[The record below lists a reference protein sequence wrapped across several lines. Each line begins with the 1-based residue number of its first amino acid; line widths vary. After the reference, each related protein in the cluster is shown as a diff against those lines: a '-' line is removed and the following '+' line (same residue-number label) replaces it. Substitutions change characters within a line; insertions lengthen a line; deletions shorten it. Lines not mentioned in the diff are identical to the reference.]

1 MFLNVKGDFIFYLE
15 ANVFI
20 FFLLTVFFFLF
31 VAMYD
36 VFTICLLYLFK
47 PFSLETCK

>member
-15 ANVFI
+15 ANVFY
-20 FFLLTVFFFLF
+20 FLPIDRFFFLF

-36 VFTICLLYLFK
+36 VFTIL
-47 PFSLETCK
+47 SLVSVQTL